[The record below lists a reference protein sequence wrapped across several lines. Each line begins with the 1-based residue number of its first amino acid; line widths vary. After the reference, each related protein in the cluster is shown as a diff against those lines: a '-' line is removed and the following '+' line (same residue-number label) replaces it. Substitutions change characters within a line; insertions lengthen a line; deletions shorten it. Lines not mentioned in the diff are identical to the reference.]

1 MARSNNSQDTRHA
14 SRRGFLKTS
23 GAVIG
28 GAVAGASV
36 AGGLSIA
43 RGAHAAE
50 DNTLKI
56 GLIGCGGR
64 GRGAAVNALNADPNT
79 KLVALA
85 DPFDKP
91 IEVALKGLK
100 PKYGDRI
107 AVDEDR
113 CFTGFDGFQQVIECS
128 DVVLL
133 ATPPHFRPQHLK
145 AAIDAGKHVFCEK
158 PVAVDAPGVRSVL
171 GTTEEARKKNLN
183 LVSGLCWRYHHGVKE
198 TMQRVL
204 DGAIGEIRSIQAN
217 YLTGTLWH
225 RGREPDDT
233 EMTYQMR
240 NWYYFDWLS
249 GDFNTEQH
257 VHSLD
262 KALWAF
268 HDEPPLKAY
277 GLGGRQ
283 VRTEQPKWGNI
294 YDHMAVVYEY
304 PNHVKVHSYCRQQAG
319 CYRETADH
327 FIGTKGYANILKHT
341 IEGEKP
347 WKFRGSGGNMYDL
360 EHEALFSSIRAG
372 EAINNGIYMARS
384 TMLAILGRMVCYT
397 GQEISWEDAIN
408 SEDVLAPSAYAWNAD
423 PPVLPDADGKYPVA
437 MPGSA

>member
-1 MARSNNSQDTRHA
+1 
-14 SRRGFLKTS
+14 LKIS
-23 GAVIG
+23 GAAV
-28 GAVAGASV
+28 GAV

-50 DNTLKI
+50 DNTLKV

-64 GRGAAVNALNADPNT
+64 GTGAAANALNADPNN
-79 KLVALA
+79 KLVAMA
-85 DPFDKP
+85 DPFGEK
-91 IEVALKGLK
+91 IELALKNLRK
-100 PKYGDRI
+100 QYGDRV
-107 AVDEDR
+107 AVDPER
-113 CFTGFDGFQQVIECS
+113 CFTGFDGFEKVIECC

-171 GTTEEARKKNLN
+171 ATTEEARKKNLN
-183 LVSGLCWRYHHGVKE
+183 LVSGLCWRYHPGVKE

-204 DGAIGEIRSIQAN
+204 DGAIGEIRSIQEN
-217 YLTGTLWH
+217 YLTGTLWE
-225 RGREPDDT
+225 RPREPDDT
-233 EMTYQMR
+233 EMKFQMR

-268 HDEPPLKAY
+268 HDEPPLLAY

-304 PNHVKVHSYCRQQAG
+304 PNNVKVHSYCRQQAG
-319 CYRETADH
+319 CFNETTDH
-327 FIGTKGYANILKHT
+327 FMGAKGYANILKFS
-341 IEGEKP
+341 IEGENA
-347 WKFRGSGGNMYDL
+347 WRFRGEAGNMYDL

-372 EAINNGIYMARS
+372 KAINNGLYMARS

-397 GQEISWEDAIN
+397 GQKIRWEDAIN
-408 SEDVLAPSAYAWNAD
+408 SDEVLAPSAYTWDAD
-423 PPVLPDADGKYPVA
+423 PPVLPDAEGRYKVA